1 MPVWSVFGVQSRA
14 NRTVP
19 SATGL
24 AEGLG
29 AVELG
34 ALGEGVA
41 TGAEGDAIDTLGDGV
56 AAGPHAAKATAR
68 LDATTDSRHRPTREE
83 GFNEGAPISNS

>member
-1 MPVWSVFGVQSRA
+1 MPVWSVFGVQSSA

-24 AEGLG
+24 AD
-29 AVELG
+29 AVGTGELG
-34 ALGEGVA
+34 AGVA
-41 TGAEGDAIDTLGDGV
+41 AGAADGDAGDALGDGV
-56 AAGPHAAKATAR
+56 APGPHAASAIAR
-68 LDATTDSRHRPTREE
+68 IDAMTSGRDARPPLV